1 MILERRAFER
11 KLNEKIQKNPQ
22 FSLTFS
28 HLAPATTYV
37 LAVKFP
43 VVCEQLLEHPLSE
56 LLTHT
61 LPSSSTFPEIT
72 EILSSGEALGYAR
85 FENKNV
91 FTNPPSPAVAIP
103 LYLPSR
109 LFITAAFRLMPR
121 YCYHQSW
128 VGENCTVKKS
138 SGEAEI
144 HKDQYTMSPLRRIG
158 RWFQM

>member
-72 EILSSGEALGYAR
+72 EILSPGEALGYAR
-85 FENKNV
+85 FENKMCLQIHPRQQLQYH
-91 FTNPPSPAVAIP
+91 FISPADF
-103 LYLPSR
+103 LLLLPS
-109 LFITAAFRLMPR
+109 
-121 YCYHQSW
+121 
-128 VGENCTVKKS
+128 G
-138 SGEAEI
+138 
-144 HKDQYTMSPLRRIG
+144 
-158 RWFQM
+158 